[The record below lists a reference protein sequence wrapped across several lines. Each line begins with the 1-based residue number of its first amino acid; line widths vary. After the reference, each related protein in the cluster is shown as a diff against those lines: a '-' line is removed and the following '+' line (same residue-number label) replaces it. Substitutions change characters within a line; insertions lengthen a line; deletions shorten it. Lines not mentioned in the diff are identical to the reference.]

1 MRLSGKNILLGI
13 TGSISAYKSA
23 DLCRLLVKEG
33 ATVRVVMTPSATEFI
48 SPLTLST
55 LSKNTVFHTMVSED
69 ETWNNHVELG
79 LWADLLLIA
88 PASANTIAHFAT
100 GICESLLDAVYLS
113 ARCPVMMAPAMDH
126 DMFLHASTQENLTI
140 LKTRGHQLVGPAQ
153 GELASGLIGEGRL
166 VEPADIITEVV
177 NFLYADLPL
186 RGKKIIVTAGPTREA
201 IDPVRYISNHS
212 TGKMGIAI
220 AKELVANGADVILV
234 LGPVTIEIPK
244 GVTVIPVSSASEM
257 YKAVMDNFEDAA
269 GAVLTAAVADYT
281 PEVTSS
287 TKIKKSD
294 NDMNLALVKTKDIA
308 ASVGQIKKA
317 NQFLV
322 GFALETN
329 DEINN
334 AKNKLKS
341 KNLDLIILN
350 SLNDEGAGFGTD
362 TNKITFISNTETTE
376 LPLKL
381 KSDLAKDIVNKIK
394 ELVHA

>member
-1 MRLSGKNILLGI
+1 MQLSGKNILLGI
-13 TGSISAYKSA
+13 TGSISAYKAA

-33 ATVRVVMTPSATEFI
+33 ASVRVVMTSSATEFI

-55 LSKNTVFHTMVSED
+55 LSKNPVFHSMVSED

-79 LWADLLLIA
+79 LWADLLVVA
-88 PASANTIAHFAT
+88 PASANTIAHFAL
-100 GICESLLDAVYLS
+100 GICESILDAVYLS
-113 ARCPVMMAPAMDH
+113 ARCPVMVTPAMDH
-126 DMFLHASTQENLTI
+126 DMFLHESTQKNLKI
-140 LKTRGHQLVGPAQ
+140 LITRGHKIVGPAQ

-166 VEPADIITEVV
+166 VEPIDILKEIRD
-177 NFLYADLPL
+177 FLFSDLPFK
-186 RGKKIIVTAGPTREA
+186 GQKIIVTAGPTREA

-220 AKELVANGADVILV
+220 AKELANNGADVILV
-234 LGPVTIEIPK
+234 LGPVSIEVPK
-244 GVTVIPVSSASEM
+244 GITVIPVSSASEM
-257 YKAVMDNFEDAA
+257 YEAVMKNFENAS
-269 GAVLTAAVADYT
+269 GAVLTAAVADYS

-294 NDMNLALVKTKDIA
+294 SEMSLVLIKTNDIA
-308 ASVGQIKKA
+308 RSLGEIKR
-317 NQFLV
+317 NDQFLV

-334 AKNKLKS
+334 AKNKLKA

-362 TNKITFISNTETTE
+362 TNKITFITTSETIE
-376 LPLKL
+376 LPLNL
-381 KSDLAKDIVNKIK
+381 KTELAKDIVKKIK

>member
-33 ATVRVVMTPSATEFI
+33 ANVRVVMTPAATEFI

-88 PASANTIAHFAT
+88 PTSANTLAHFAG
-100 GICESLLDAVYLS
+100 GICDSLLHAVYLS
-113 ARCPVMMAPAMDH
+113 ARCPVMLAPAMDH
-126 DMFLHASTQENLTI
+126 DMYLHASTQDNISL
-140 LKTRGHQLVGPAQ
+140 LKSRGHVIVGPAQ
-153 GELASGLIGEGRL
+153 GELASGLVGEGRL
-166 VEPADIITEVV
+166 VEPADILEEVI

-186 RGKKIIVTAGPTREA
+186 RGKKIVVTAGPTREA
-201 IDPVRYISNHS
+201 IDPVRFISNHS

-220 AKELVANGADVILV
+220 AKELADNGAEVVLV
-234 LGPVTIEIPK
+234 LGPVSIEVPRGI
-244 GVTVIPVSSASEM
+244 TVIPVNSASEM
-257 YKAVMDNFEDAA
+257 YEATMINFENAA
-269 GAVLTAAVADYT
+269 GAILTAAVADYT
-281 PEVTSS
+281 PEEVSS

-294 NDMNLALVKTKDIA
+294 GDMNLALIKTKDIA
-308 ASVGQIKKA
+308 ASLGKIKNT

-362 TNKITFISNTETTE
+362 TNKITFISHTETTE

-381 KSDLAKDIVNKIK
+381 KTDLAKDIVKKIK
-394 ELVHA
+394 EFVHA

>member
-126 DMFLHASTQENLTI
+126 DMFLHASTQDNLSV
-140 LKTRGHQLVGPAQ
+140 LKTRGHQIVGPAQ

-166 VEPADIITEVV
+166 VEPADIVTEVV
-177 NFLYADLPL
+177 DFLYADLPL

-220 AKELVANGADVILV
+220 ANELVANGANVILV
-234 LGPVTIEIPK
+234 LGPVAIDVPR
-244 GVTVIPVSSASEM
+244 GVSVIPVSSASEM
-257 YKAVMDNFEDAA
+257 YKSVMDNFEDAA

-287 TKIKKSD
+287 RKIKKSD

-317 NQFLV
+317 DQFLV

-381 KSDLAKDIVNKIK
+381 KSDLAKDIVKKIK

>member
-126 DMFLHASTQENLTI
+126 DMYLHASTQENLTI
-140 LKTRGHQLVGPAQ
+140 LKTRGHQIVGPAQ

-234 LGPVTIEIPK
+234 LGPVSIDIPR
-244 GVTVIPVSSASEM
+244 GVSVIPVSSASEM
-257 YKAVMDNFEDAA
+257 YKAVMDNFEDAT

-317 NQFLV
+317 DQFLV

>member
-126 DMFLHASTQENLTI
+126 DMYLHASTQENLTV
-140 LKTRGHQLVGPAQ
+140 LKTRGHQIVGPAQ

-166 VEPADIITEVV
+166 VEPADIVTEVV

-234 LGPVTIEIPK
+234 LGPVAIDIPR
-244 GVTVIPVSSASEM
+244 GVSVIPVSSASDM
-257 YKAVMDNFEDAA
+257 YKAVMDNFEDAT

-317 NQFLV
+317 DQFLV

-350 SLNDEGAGFGTD
+350 SLNDEGAGFGAD

>member
-33 ATVRVVMTPSATEFI
+33 ATVRVVMTPSATAFI

-126 DMFLHASTQENLTI
+126 DMYLHASTQENLTV
-140 LKTRGHQLVGPAQ
+140 LKTRGHQIVGPAQ

-166 VEPADIITEVV
+166 VEPADIVTEVV

-234 LGPVTIEIPK
+234 LGPVSIDIPR
-244 GVTVIPVSSASEM
+244 GVSVIPVSSASEM
-257 YKAVMDNFEDAA
+257 YKAVMDNFEDAT

-308 ASVGQIKKA
+308 ANVGQIKKA
-317 NQFLV
+317 DQFLV

>member
-33 ATVRVVMTPSATEFI
+33 ATVRVVMTPAATEFI

-55 LSKNTVFHTMVSED
+55 LSKNPVFHTMVSED

-79 LWADLLLIA
+79 LWADILLVA
-88 PASANTIAHFAT
+88 PASANTLAHFAG
-100 GICESLLDAVYLS
+100 GICDSLLDAVYLS
-113 ARCPVMMAPAMDH
+113 ARCPVMLAPAMDH
-126 DMFLHASTQENLTI
+126 DMYLHASTQDNLEL
-140 LKTRGHQLVGPAQ
+140 LKARGHQIVGPAQ

-166 VEPADIITEVV
+166 VEPADIVNEVV

-201 IDPVRYISNHS
+201 IDPVRFISNHS
-212 TGKMGIAI
+212 TGKMGVAI
-220 AKELVANGADVILV
+220 AKELADNGAEVVLI
-234 LGPVTIEIPK
+234 LGPVSIDIPR
-244 GVTVIPVSSASEM
+244 GITVIPVTSASEM
-257 YKAVMDNFEDAA
+257 YEASMTTFENAT
-269 GAVLTAAVADYT
+269 GAILTAAVADYA
-281 PEVTSS
+281 PETISS

-294 NDMNLALVKTKDIA
+294 SDMNLSLVKTKDIA
-308 ASVGQIKKA
+308 ASLGQIKKA

-362 TNKITFISNTETTE
+362 TNKITFISHTETSE

-381 KSDLAKDIVNKIK
+381 KTDLAKDIVKKIK
-394 ELVHA
+394 EFVHA

>member
-33 ATVRVVMTPSATEFI
+33 ANVRVVMTPAATEFI

-88 PASANTIAHFAT
+88 PTSANTLAHFAG
-100 GICESLLDAVYLS
+100 GICDSLLDAVYLS
-113 ARCPVMMAPAMDH
+113 ARCPVMLAPAMDH
-126 DMFLHASTQENLTI
+126 DMYLHSSTQDNISI
-140 LKTRGHQLVGPAQ
+140 LKSRGHVLVGPAQ
-153 GELASGLIGEGRL
+153 GELASGLVGEGRL
-166 VEPADIITEVV
+166 VEPTDIVTEVV

-201 IDPVRYISNHS
+201 IDPVRFISNHS

-220 AKELVANGADVILV
+220 AKELLDNGAEVILV
-234 LGPVTIEIPK
+234 LGPVSIEVPRGI
-244 GVTVIPVSSASEM
+244 TVIPVNSASEM
-257 YKAVMDNFEDAA
+257 YEAAMKNFENAA
-269 GAVLTAAVADYT
+269 GAILTAAVADYT
-281 PEVTSS
+281 PEVVSS

-294 NDMNLALVKTKDIA
+294 SDMSLALIKTKDIA
-308 ASVGQIKKA
+308 ASLGQIKKT

-362 TNKITFISNTETTE
+362 TNKITFISHTETTE

-381 KSDLAKDIVNKIK
+381 KTDLAKDIVKKIK
-394 ELVHA
+394 EFVHA

>member
-33 ATVRVVMTPSATEFI
+33 ANVRVVMTPAATEFI

-55 LSKNTVFHTMVSED
+55 LSKNPVFHTMVSED

-79 LWADLLLIA
+79 LWADILLVA
-88 PASANTIAHFAT
+88 PASANTLAHFVG
-100 GICESLLDAVYLS
+100 GICDSLLDAVYLS
-113 ARCPVMMAPAMDH
+113 ARCPVMLAPAMDH
-126 DMFLHASTQENLTI
+126 DMYLHASTQDNIAT
-140 LKTRGHQLVGPAQ
+140 LKSRGHVIVGPAQ

-166 VEPADIITEVV
+166 VEPADIVNEVV

-201 IDPVRYISNHS
+201 IDPVRFISNHS
-212 TGKMGIAI
+212 TGKMGVAI
-220 AKELVANGADVILV
+220 AKELADNGAEVVLI
-234 LGPVTIEIPK
+234 LGPVSIDIPR
-244 GVTVIPVSSASEM
+244 GINVIPVTSASEM
-257 YKAVMDNFEDAA
+257 YEASITNFENAT
-269 GAVLTAAVADYT
+269 GAILTAAVADYA
-281 PEVTSS
+281 PETISS

-294 NDMNLALVKTKDIA
+294 SDMNLSLVKTKDIA
-308 ASVGQIKKA
+308 ASLGQIKKA

-362 TNKITFISNTETTE
+362 TNKITFISHTETSE

-381 KSDLAKDIVNKIK
+381 KTDLAKDIVKKIK
-394 ELVHA
+394 EFVHA

>member
-13 TGSISAYKSA
+13 TGSISAYKAA

-33 ATVRVVMTPSATEFI
+33 ANVRVIMTPSATEFI

-55 LSKNTVFHTMVSED
+55 LSKNPVFQSMVSED

-79 LWADLLLIA
+79 LWADLLVIA
-88 PASANTIAHFAT
+88 PASANTIAHFAR
-100 GICESLLDAVYLS
+100 GICESILDAVYLS
-113 ARCPVMMAPAMDH
+113 ARCSVMIAPAMDH
-126 DMFLHASTQENLTI
+126 DMFLHESTQENLKI
-140 LKTRGHQLVGPAQ
+140 LTSRGNKIVGPAQ
-153 GELASGLIGEGRL
+153 GELASGLVGEGRL
-166 VEPADIITEVV
+166 VEPTDIVNEVV
-177 NFLYADLPL
+177 NFLYADSPFH
-186 RGKKIIVTAGPTREA
+186 GQKIIVTAGPTREA
-201 IDPVRYISNHS
+201 IDPVRYISNYS
-212 TGKMGIAI
+212 TGKMGVAI
-220 AKELVANGADVILV
+220 AKELADNGANVILV
-234 LGPVTIEIPK
+234 LGPVSIEIPR
-244 GVTVIPVSSASEM
+244 GITVIPVSTASEM
-257 YKAVMDNFEDAA
+257 YEAVMTNFENAA
-269 GAVLTAAVADYT
+269 GAVLAAAVADYK

-294 NDMNLALVKTKDIA
+294 SDMNLSLIKTNDIA
-308 ASVGQIKKA
+308 ASLGQIKRN

-334 AKNKLKS
+334 AKNKLNA

-362 TNKITFISNTETTE
+362 TNKITFISHTETTE

-381 KSDLAKDIVNKIK
+381 KTDLAKDIVKKIK
-394 ELVHA
+394 EFVHA

>member
-33 ATVRVVMTPSATEFI
+33 AIVRVVMTPAATEFI

-55 LSKNTVFHTMVSED
+55 LSKNPVFHTMVSED

-79 LWADLLLIA
+79 LWADILLVA
-88 PASANTIAHFAT
+88 PASANTLAHFAG
-100 GICESLLDAVYLS
+100 GICDSLLDAVYLS
-113 ARCPVMMAPAMDH
+113 ARCPVMLAPAMDH
-126 DMFLHASTQENLTI
+126 DMYLHASTQDNLEL
-140 LKTRGHQLVGPAQ
+140 LKARGHQIVGPAQ

-166 VEPADIITEVV
+166 VEPTDIVNEVV

-201 IDPVRYISNHS
+201 IDPVRFISNHS
-212 TGKMGIAI
+212 TGKMGVAI
-220 AKELVANGADVILV
+220 AKELADNGAEVVLI
-234 LGPVTIEIPK
+234 LGPVSTDIPR
-244 GVTVIPVSSASEM
+244 GITVIPVTSASEM
-257 YKAVMDNFEDAA
+257 YEASMTTFENAT
-269 GAVLTAAVADYT
+269 GAILTAAVADYA
-281 PEVTSS
+281 PETISS

-294 NDMNLALVKTKDIA
+294 SDMNLSLVKTKDIA
-308 ASVGQIKKA
+308 ASLGQIKKA

-362 TNKITFISNTETTE
+362 TNKITFISHTETSE

-381 KSDLAKDIVNKIK
+381 KTDLAKDIVKKIK
-394 ELVHA
+394 EFVHA

>member
-88 PASANTIAHFAT
+88 PASANTIAHFAI

-126 DMFLHASTQENLTI
+126 DMYLHASTQENLTV
-140 LKTRGHQLVGPAQ
+140 LKTRGHQIVGPAQ

-166 VEPADIITEVV
+166 VEPADIVTEVV

-234 LGPVTIEIPK
+234 LGPVAIDIPR
-244 GVTVIPVSSASEM
+244 GVSVIPVSSASDM
-257 YKAVMDNFEDAA
+257 YKAVMDNFEDAT

-317 NQFLV
+317 DQFLV

>member
-23 DLCRLLVKEG
+23 ELCRLLVKEG
-33 ATVRVVMTPSATEFI
+33 ATVRVVMTPAATEFI

-55 LSKNTVFHTMVSED
+55 LSKNPVFHTMVSEN

-79 LWADLLLIA
+79 LWADILLVA
-88 PASANTIAHFAT
+88 PVSANTLAHFAG
-100 GICESLLDAVYLS
+100 GICDSLLDAVYLS
-113 ARCPVMMAPAMDH
+113 ARCPVMLAPAMDH
-126 DMFLHASTQENLTI
+126 DMYLHASTQDNLEL
-140 LKTRGHQLVGPAQ
+140 LKARGHQIVGPAQ

-166 VEPADIITEVV
+166 VEPADIVNEVV

-201 IDPVRYISNHS
+201 IDPVRFISNHS
-212 TGKMGIAI
+212 TGKMGVAI
-220 AKELVANGADVILV
+220 AKELADNGAEVVLI
-234 LGPVTIEIPK
+234 LGPVSIDIPR
-244 GVTVIPVSSASEM
+244 GINVIPVTSTSEM
-257 YKAVMDNFEDAA
+257 YEASMTNFENAT
-269 GAVLTAAVADYT
+269 GAILTAAVADYA
-281 PEVTSS
+281 PETISS

-294 NDMNLALVKTKDIA
+294 SDMHLSLVKTKDIA
-308 ASVGQIKKA
+308 ASLGQIKKA

-362 TNKITFISNTETTE
+362 TNKITFISHTETSE

-381 KSDLAKDIVNKIK
+381 KTDLAKDIVKKIK
-394 ELVHA
+394 EFVHA

>member
-33 ATVRVVMTPSATEFI
+33 ANVRVVMTPAATEFI

-69 ETWNNHVELG
+69 ETWNNHVDLG

-88 PASANTIAHFAT
+88 PTSANTLAHFAG
-100 GICESLLDAVYLS
+100 GICDSLLDAVYLS
-113 ARCPVMMAPAMDH
+113 ARCPVMLAPAMDH
-126 DMFLHASTQENLTI
+126 DMYLHASTQDNISL
-140 LKTRGHQLVGPAQ
+140 LKSRGHVIVGPAQ
-153 GELASGLIGEGRL
+153 GELASGLVGEGRL
-166 VEPADIITEVV
+166 VEPADILEEVI

-186 RGKKIIVTAGPTREA
+186 RGKKIVVTAGPTREA
-201 IDPVRYISNHS
+201 IDPVRFISNHS

-220 AKELVANGADVILV
+220 AKELADNGAEVVLV
-234 LGPVTIEIPK
+234 LGPVSIEVPRGI
-244 GVTVIPVSSASEM
+244 TVIPVNSASEM
-257 YKAVMDNFEDAA
+257 YEATMINFENAA
-269 GAVLTAAVADYT
+269 GAILTAAVADYT
-281 PEVTSS
+281 PEEVSS

-294 NDMNLALVKTKDIA
+294 SDMNLALIKTKDIA
-308 ASVGQIKKA
+308 ASLGEIKRT

-362 TNKITFISNTETTE
+362 TNKITFISHTETTE

-381 KSDLAKDIVNKIK
+381 KTDLAKDIVKKIK
-394 ELVHA
+394 EFVHA

>member
-33 ATVRVVMTPSATEFI
+33 ANVRVVMTPAATEFI

-88 PASANTIAHFAT
+88 PTSANTLAHFAG
-100 GICESLLDAVYLS
+100 GICDSLLDAVYLS
-113 ARCPVMMAPAMDH
+113 ARCPVMLAPAMDH
-126 DMFLHASTQENLTI
+126 DMYLHASTQDNISL
-140 LKTRGHQLVGPAQ
+140 LKSRGHVLVGPAQ
-153 GELASGLIGEGRL
+153 GELASGLVGEGRL
-166 VEPADIITEVV
+166 VEPMDIVTEVV

-201 IDPVRYISNHS
+201 IDPVRFISNHS

-220 AKELVANGADVILV
+220 AKELVDNGAEVVLV
-234 LGPVTIEIPK
+234 LGPVSIEVPRGI
-244 GVTVIPVSSASEM
+244 TVIPVNSAAEM
-257 YKAVMDNFEDAA
+257 YEAAMKNFDNAA
-269 GAVLTAAVADYT
+269 GAILTAAVADYT
-281 PEVTSS
+281 PEVVSS

-294 NDMNLALVKTKDIA
+294 SDMNLALIKTQDIA
-308 ASVGQIKKA
+308 ANLGQIKKN

-350 SLNDEGAGFGTD
+350 SLNDKGAGFGTD

-376 LPLKL
+376 FPLKL
-381 KSDLAKDIVNKIK
+381 KTDLAKDIVKKIK
-394 ELVHA
+394 EFVHA

>member
-55 LSKNTVFHTMVSED
+55 LSKNPVFHTMVSED

-126 DMFLHASTQENLTI
+126 DMYLHASTQENLTV
-140 LKTRGHQLVGPAQ
+140 LKTRGHQIVGPAQ

-166 VEPADIITEVV
+166 VEPADIVTEVV

-234 LGPVTIEIPK
+234 LGPVAIDIPR
-244 GVTVIPVSSASEM
+244 GVSVIPVSSASEM
-257 YKAVMDNFEDAA
+257 YKAVMDNFEDAT

-317 NQFLV
+317 DQFLV

>member
-1 MRLSGKNILLGI
+1 MRLPGKNILLGI

-33 ATVRVVMTPSATEFI
+33 ANVRVVMTPAAIEFI

-55 LSKNTVFHTMVSED
+55 LSKNTVFHTMVSEI

-113 ARCPVMMAPAMDH
+113 ARCAVMLAPAMDH
-126 DMFLHASTQENLTI
+126 DMYLHASTQVNINI
-140 LKTRGHQLVGPAQ
+140 LKSRGHALVGPAQ
-153 GELASGLIGEGRL
+153 GELASGLVGEGRL
-166 VEPADIITEVV
+166 VEPADIVTEVV

-220 AKELVANGADVILV
+220 AKELASNGADVILV
-234 LGPVTIEIPK
+234 LGPVSIELPTGI
-244 GVTVIPVSSASEM
+244 TVIPVNSASEM
-257 YKAVMDNFEDAA
+257 YEAVMTNFENAS
-269 GAVLTAAVADYT
+269 GAILTAAVADYT
-281 PEVTSS
+281 PEFISS
-287 TKIKKSD
+287 TKIKKSN
-294 NDMNLALVKTKDIA
+294 NDMNLSLVKTKDIA
-308 ASVGQIKKA
+308 ASLGEIKKDD
-317 NQFLV
+317 QFLV

-350 SLNDEGAGFGTD
+350 SLNDEGAGFATD

-381 KSDLAKDIVNKIK
+381 KTELAKDIVIKIK

>member
-33 ATVRVVMTPSATEFI
+33 ANVRVVMTPAATEFI

-55 LSKNTVFHTMVSED
+55 LSKNPVFHTMVSED

-88 PASANTIAHFAT
+88 PASANTLAHFAG
-100 GICESLLDAVYLS
+100 GICDSLLDAVYLS
-113 ARCPVMMAPAMDH
+113 ARCPVMLAPAMDH
-126 DMFLHASTQENLTI
+126 DMYLHASTQDNLEL
-140 LKTRGHQLVGPAQ
+140 LKARGHQIVGPAQ

-166 VEPADIITEVV
+166 VEPADIVNEVV

-201 IDPVRYISNHS
+201 IDPVRFISNHS
-212 TGKMGIAI
+212 TGKMGVAI
-220 AKELVANGADVILV
+220 AKELADNGAEVVLI
-234 LGPVTIEIPK
+234 LGPVSIDIPR
-244 GVTVIPVSSASEM
+244 GITVIPVTSASEM
-257 YKAVMDNFEDAA
+257 YEASMTTFENAT
-269 GAVLTAAVADYT
+269 GAILTAAVADYA
-281 PEVTSS
+281 PETISS

-294 NDMNLALVKTKDIA
+294 SDMNLSLVKTKDIA
-308 ASVGQIKKA
+308 ASLGQIKKA

-362 TNKITFISNTETTE
+362 TNKITFISHTETSE

-381 KSDLAKDIVNKIK
+381 KTDLAKDIVKKIK
-394 ELVHA
+394 EFVHA